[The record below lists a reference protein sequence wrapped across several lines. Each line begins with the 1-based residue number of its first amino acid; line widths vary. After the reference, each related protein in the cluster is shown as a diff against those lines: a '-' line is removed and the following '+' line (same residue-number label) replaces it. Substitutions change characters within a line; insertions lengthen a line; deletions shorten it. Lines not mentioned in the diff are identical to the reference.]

1 MKSLH
6 RVPLC
11 MVVLIVSVLTVNI
24 ASAQTGT
31 VMIVADHRDPSSI
44 PSSSEIFTNA
54 YKEISKVF
62 SRKGLRTLP
71 ASEVASARRLGA
83 KIERNLGLAVE
94 AARNSRGRVSTLLGV
109 KIFITM
115 HRGAKSNSFK
125 VWIDGEARDVTFGKV
140 KAKHEQRS
148 KKRHTV
154 EKSCGRD
161 CMLERAIEAVKPTAT
176 KFATKMVGL
185 LGK

>member
-1 MKSLH
+1 MKSLY
-6 RVPLC
+6 RTVLC
-11 MVVLIVSVLTVNI
+11 MAVLTVLLAGTNI
-24 ASAQTGT
+24 AAAQSGA

-54 YKEISKVF
+54 YKEISKAF
-62 SRKGLRTLP
+62 GRKGLRTLHT
-71 ASEVASARRLGA
+71 SEVGPARRLGS
-83 KIERNLGLAVE
+83 KVERNLALAVE
-94 AARNSRGRVSTLLGV
+94 AARDTRGQVSTVLGI

-140 KAKHEQRS
+140 TAKHEEKS
-148 KKRHTV
+148 KKRQTV

-161 CMLERAIEAVKPTAT
+161 CMLERAVEAVKPTAAAFG
-176 KFATKMVGL
+176 KKMVGL
-185 LGK
+185 LRK